1 MASDGYDSS
10 SSRPSGPYGSDPGDI
25 ANLAPSQSTAPT
37 LPSNLSN
44 QQLREMLKASQIH
57 QQMLG
62 NQLKELRIDYEEL
75 GAANKSTKTSR
86 AAKKTLSGES
96 LEISRAGGMFSV
108 FGELWVSKTTLGI
121 PLPEGVDPLNPS
133 RYNDPAGGSEAR
145 AVIAEVYSH
154 LKPHLRLALADDDRC
169 ESFKELYFTQFN
181 QERADT
187 VHAARLFASQL
198 FDGVNLSPRLF
209 ARKSVN
215 DRMTSTELKNLLG
228 NPRQPGVAYPSFPR
242 LIYPNYDATSNRPYR
257 SMALIKFLRI
267 KLYGPSSIDDEPV
280 AKRATKG
287 VLWDIEGATPGMI
300 AMAATVLTYVCS
312 PDQTFSEKS
321 LGPSRISW
329 GQCFKCHKRAI
340 LSFPTAHR
348 NDLLSWYNKQL
359 FGKDPDIS
367 EPSSSIGP
375 SGGYDEELEGL
386 VSGLDQASV
395 ESPSGSPVIQPDP
408 QLPAVPHSPSPALSS
423 FQMEQPEPEE
433 FAEADKPSD
442 EPQNVARPQAR
453 PIDKNNKSTTRRSSA
468 RKAAKK

>member
-25 ANLAPSQSTAPT
+25 ANLALSQSTALMP
-37 LPSNLSN
+37 PSNLSD

-57 QQMLG
+57 QQMLE

-75 GAANKSTKTSR
+75 EAANKSTKTSR
-86 AAKKTLSGES
+86 AAKKTLKGES

-108 FGELWVSKTTLGI
+108 FGELWLSKTTLGI

-145 AVIAEVYSH
+145 AVIAELYSH
-154 LKPHLRLALADDDRC
+154 LKPHLQLALADDDRC
-169 ESFKELYFTQFN
+169 ESFKEIYLAQFN

-242 LIYPNYDATSNRPYR
+242 LIYPNYDVTSNRPYR

-267 KLYGPSSIDDEPV
+267 KLWGPSSIEDETV

-287 VLWDIEGATPGMI
+287 VLWDLDGATPGMI
-300 AMAATVLTYVCS
+300 AMAATVLTYACS

-348 NDLLSWYNKQL
+348 NDLLSWYNKKL

-367 EPSSSIGP
+367 EPSSSNGP
-375 SGGYDEELEGL
+375 GPGSYDEEFEDL

-395 ESPSGSPVIQPDP
+395 KSPSGSPAIQPNP
-408 QLPAVPHSPSPALSS
+408 QLPAVPHSPPPAPSS

-442 EPQNVARPQAR
+442 EPQNVARP
-453 PIDKNNKSTTRRSSA
+453 KNNKSTTRKST
-468 RKAAKK
+468 RKPAKK